1 MKNLVIVAHPDDEIL
16 GMGGTILKHR
26 QEGDLVRIIIL
37 ATGITSRRKSN
48 NKNSFKYPSKENST
62 EIENEIIQLRE
73 DAKNAG
79 NVLKTNDIIF
89 HNFPDN
95 EMDSIPLLEI
105 TKIIEKEIDKF
116 KPDRV
121 YTHHYND
128 LNVDHR
134 IVYNATLT
142 ACRPINF
149 KVKELYSFEVLSSTE
164 WNYPIRFQPNIF
176 VNISKQL
183 EKKLKAMSMYKNE
196 IRKFPHPRSLENMK
210 NVASRWGSIMGSNY
224 AEAFELIRKLES

>member
-1 MKNLVIVAHPDDEIL
+1 
-16 GMGGTILKHR
+16 
-26 QEGDLVRIIIL
+26 
-37 ATGITSRRKSN
+37 
-48 NKNSFKYPSKENST
+48 
-62 EIENEIIQLRE
+62 
-73 DAKNAG
+73 
-79 NVLKTNDIIF
+79 
-89 HNFPDN
+89 
-95 EMDSIPLLEI
+95 MDSIPLLEI